1 MFSFEFFQ
9 FFRRISCEGL
19 TDTVEKQIL
28 SMKSSIL
35 KLNKYLK
42 KVNTDKYSTNG
53 KIFIDSK
60 LEIGKELVLADS
72 KKQLV
77 SNRKS
82 DAENS
87 NLDWPRMY
95 PHSDKSTSPL
105 SDYHSSGVS
114 SSAHY
119 NDTPSTSLVEY
130 SMPEKNF
137 IQGIDEFFFH
147 FLKQKV
153 LFTFIFFINDDF
165 FA

>member
-1 MFSFEFFQ
+1 MILQVFSLIFHQ

-19 TDTVEKQIL
+19 NDTVEKQIL

-42 KVNTDKYSTNG
+42 KVNADKYSTNG

-60 LEIGKELVLADS
+60 LEVGRELVLVDN
-72 KKQLV
+72 KKQLI

-82 DAENS
+82 DADNS
-87 NLDWPRMY
+87 NHDWQRMY
-95 PHSDKSTSPL
+95 SHSDKSTSPL
-105 SDYHSSGVS
+105 SDYHSAGVG

-137 IQGIDEFFFH
+137 IQG
-147 FLKQKV
+147 K
-153 LFTFIFFINDDF
+153 
-165 FA
+165 